1 MHDGVNAV
9 HSGVEPVTGSHIPDD
24 MLDVGAVVPP
34 PSAAQNADVL
44 AGGHQVIDDDAPYRA
59 GAAGY
64 KYSIRHTL

>member
-1 MHDGVNAV
+1 
-9 HSGVEPVTGSHIPDD
+9 

-44 AGGHQVIDDDAPYRA
+44 ARDDQIVDNDAPHGA